1 LRFRN
6 EEQELAKVPAE
17 EMERFYVTNL
27 LLQKIRMDLDYAE
40 RAAFLTD
47 CRILL
52 RTALSVVCPPRG

>member
-1 LRFRN
+1 
-6 EEQELAKVPAE
+6 
-17 EMERFYVTNL
+17 MERFYVTNL

-52 RTALSVVCPPRG
+52 RTALSVVWRPRG